1 MDAVELLKSDHK
13 KVKELFREFE
23 SAGDRAYKEKR
34 EIAETVF
41 MELDIH
47 TKLEEEVFYP
57 AVKAKGDKEEQE
69 VIDESFEEHH
79 VVDVLIA
86 EMRKMDP
93 KDDGYQAKF
102 TVMTELVE
110 HHIEEEEGEMF
121 PDAQQK
127 LGSEMTALGERMM
140 KRKEELTGETAKA
153 RR

>member
-1 MDAVELLKSDHK
+1 MDAVELLKADHK
-13 KVKELFREFE
+13 KVKELFRKFE
-23 SAGDRAYKEKR
+23 SAGDRAYKEKK

-41 MELDIH
+41 MELDVH
-47 TKLEEEVFYP
+47 AKLEEEIFYP
-57 AVKAKGDKEEQE
+57 AVRAKGNKEDQE
-69 VIDESFEEHH
+69 VVDESFEEHH

-93 KDDGYQAKF
+93 KDDGYEAKF
-102 TVMTELVE
+102 AVVMEMVE

-121 PDAQQK
+121 PDAQKK
-127 LGSEMTALGERMM
+127 LGNEMMALGERMM